1 MHAFSFK
8 KNNNMHACA
17 RAHTHTT
24 FNFIDVIYICRMHMN
39 DDACCLHFISL
50 LYIVSLLACDE
61 DVVVRSAATASLA
74 LILVHFA
81 TIYHA
86 CGADR
91 FHPRRG
97 GQWPVTK
104 HPAIYI

>member
-1 MHAFSFK
+1 MRT
-8 KNNNMHACA
+8 

-81 TIYHA
+81 TTTLA

-97 GQWPVTK
+97 AVAGNQAPSNL
-104 HPAIYI
+104 YIATAGCACR